1 MRHIQFQDSERHP
14 LALLVKSTAFKHQE
28 IMSNYVLPLEAHG
41 VSQKDM
47 IAFTLDYDENGKAS
61 VSFMKAYLAKLLPA
75 LDSLGVTTL
84 YVTDGAYFKTLT
96 KEGKAEPHFGY
107 IKDCKIEGF
116 GHMKVVLGL
125 NYQQLIYNPDLQAK
139 LDLSLKTLASHM
151 QGTYQVLG
159 ANIIHS
165 AQYPETPESIA
176 AALRGLLEY
185 QSLTCDIEAFS
196 LRFNEAGIGTISFA
210 WDEHNGIAFAIDYK
224 KFPEPINGQ
233 FGEYVNNVEIKR
245 LLKEFF
251 TAYTGKIIW
260 HNGVF
265 DIKIIIYELW
275 MKPL

>member
-1 MRHIQFQDSERHP
+1 MRHILFQASDRHS
-14 LALLVKSTAFKHQE
+14 LALLVKSTAFKEQE
-28 IMSNYVLPLEAHG
+28 LRTNYVDPLLKEGIAL
-41 VSQKDM
+41 SDM

-61 VSFMKAYLAKLLPA
+61 VKYMKAYLAKLLPA

-84 YVTDGAYFKTLT
+84 NVTDGAYFKTLT

-151 QGTYQVLG
+151 QGTYQALG

-176 AALRGLLEY
+176 AALLRLPAAERHCGSQYRRKRHLLRRIPDPAAA
-185 QSLTCDIEAFS
+185 LHAALCGNAA
-196 LRFNEAGIGTISFA
+196 AG
-210 WDEHNGIAFAIDYK
+210 
-224 KFPEPINGQ
+224 
-233 FGEYVNNVEIKR
+233 
-245 LLKEFF
+245 
-251 TAYTGKIIW
+251 
-260 HNGVF
+260 
-265 DIKIIIYELW
+265 
-275 MKPL
+275 